1 MDDETSDR
9 MGMDLNAYMEARR
22 RRELAAQAEQKA
34 GENYPAWVKACSAR
48 ATPAPH
54 TEEITIDAP
63 AETLMQRAERMLSV
77 ENWTTNA
84 ELIDLASDLYCR
96 VAELEADARIKAAN
110 ANPGEPVEFKGLH
123 GETIVARMVR

>member
-9 MGMDLNAYMEARR
+9 MGMDLHAYMEVRR

-34 GENYPAWVKACSAR
+34 GENYPAWVKACFAR

-54 TEEITIDAP
+54 TEEITIVAP
-63 AETLMQRAERMLSV
+63 ESWTWVPTSELEALKERI
-77 ENWTTNA
+77 A
-84 ELIDLASDLYCR
+84 A
-96 VAELEADARIKAAN
+96 LEADARIKAAN

-123 GETIVARMVR
+123 GETIVARMVK